1 MGTSEGF
8 EWMYLNST
16 AGLSLSL
23 LPQTVENA
31 TLLSASFKK
40 GFVVGGSSAA
50 LTWLRFLSHRARDDP
65 FFRDTPLTGQMLQ
78 YPLLIHPEA
87 YPDEYVIACPK

>member
-40 GFVVGGSSAA
+40 GFVVGGSSAGA
-50 LTWLRFLSHRARDDP
+50 NLAAVLSHRARDD
-65 FFRDTPLTGQMLQ
+65 RSSGHTPHWPNAPV
-78 YPLLIHPEA
+78 PLLIHPEA